1 MKHILITTIVAVLV
15 VGCGPSAPDIS
26 IHQAA
31 EDGNIE
37 AVKQHLASGTLVN
50 AVNKYD
56 ETPLMISV
64 IFDQMETLEILIA
77 NNADVNL
84 KNKDGESPLHVAG
97 GAKKELIEFLIANG
111 ADLNTKDKYDRT
123 PLDLMEKRNQFE
135 SATILRKHGCKNGSI
150 QSAANGGDTEAV
162 KDFLEGGIDVNA
174 NSKLGS
180 ALHRAALRGHSDIAK
195 LLTDKGA
202 NVNLKSES
210 GDTALH
216 YAVRK
221 NHINIVEILL
231 KNGADINI
239 KGFRGLV
246 PLHFA
251 VTFDSVQLSEKLI
264 IQGADVNVQNDDG
277 KTPLDVVGYNE
288 LQLLT
293 GGPQFIPSGIP
304 LDNAKPVEKDKSQMV
319 AILRKHGG
327 KTGAEL
333 KAEGK

>member
-1 MKHILITTIVAVLV
+1 MKQILITIAALVLL
-15 VGCGPSAPDIS
+15 GCEPSDPDIS

-64 IFDQMETLEILIA
+64 IFDQMETLEIIIA
-77 NNADVNL
+77 NNANVNL

-97 GAKKELIEFLIANG
+97 GAKKELIEFLISNG

-123 PLDLMEKRNQFE
+123 PLDLMEKRGQFE
-135 SATILRKHGCKNGSI
+135 SARILRKHGCKNGSI

-180 ALHRAALRGHSDIAK
+180 ALHRAALRGHSDIVK
-195 LLTDKGA
+195 LLTNKGA
-202 NVNLKSES
+202 KINLKSES

-239 KGFRGLV
+239 KGYRGLV

-264 IQGADVNVQNDDG
+264 VQGADVNVQNDDG
-277 KTPLDVVGYNE
+277 KTPLDVVGFNE

-293 GGPQFIPSGIP
+293 GGPQFIPSGIT

-319 AILRKHGG
+319 AILLKHGG
-327 KTGAEL
+327 KTGEEL

>member
-1 MKHILITTIVAVLV
+1 MEVKHLLITTIAAVLV

-123 PLDLMEKRNQFE
+123 PLDLAIAEEN
-135 SATILRKHGCKNGSI
+135 
-150 QSAANGGDTEAV
+150 
-162 KDFLEGGIDVNA
+162 FLKEQ
-174 NSKLGS
+174 
-180 ALHRAALRGHSDIAK
+180 
-195 LLTDKGA
+195 
-202 NVNLKSES
+202 
-210 GDTALH
+210 
-216 YAVRK
+216 VRK
-221 NHINIVEILL
+221 ETANL
-231 KNGADINI
+231 
-239 KGFRGLV
+239 
-246 PLHFA
+246 
-251 VTFDSVQLSEKLI
+251 
-264 IQGADVNVQNDDG
+264 
-277 KTPLDVVGYNE
+277 
-288 LQLLT
+288 
-293 GGPQFIPSGIP
+293 
-304 LDNAKPVEKDKSQMV
+304 
-319 AILRKHGG
+319 LRKHGG
-327 KTGAEL
+327 KTSEEL

>member
-293 GGPQFIPSGIP
+293 GGPQFIPSGIT

>member
-1 MKHILITTIVAVLV
+1 MKQLLITIAAVVL
-15 VGCGPSAPDIS
+15 VGCGPQPPDIS

-64 IFDQMETLEILIA
+64 IFDQMETLEFLIS

-97 GAKKELIEFLIANG
+97 GAKKELIEFLISNG
-111 ADLNTKDKYDRT
+111 ADLNIKDKYDRT
-123 PLDLMEKRNQFE
+123 PLDLMEKRGQFE
-135 SATILRKHGCKNGSI
+135 SARILRKHGCKNGSI
-150 QSAANGGDTEAV
+150 QSAADGGDTEAV

-174 NSKLGS
+174 NSKLGT
-180 ALHRAALRGHSDIAK
+180 ALHRAVLRGHMDIVD
-195 LLTDKGA
+195 LLINNGA

-216 YAVRK
+216 YAAKK
-221 NHINIVEILL
+221 NHIDIVEMLL

-239 KGFRGLV
+239 TGYRGLV

-264 IQGADVNVQNDDG
+264 IHGADVNVPNDDG
-277 KTPLDVVGYNE
+277 QTPLDVVGYNE
-288 LQLLT
+288 MQLLT
-293 GGPQFIPSGIP
+293 GGPQFIPSGIA
-304 LDNAKPVEKDKSQMV
+304 LGNEKPVEKDKSQMV

-327 KTGAEL
+327 KTGQEL